1 MSYFVSTKGIKLQ
14 DLIRQ
19 NNGICLIKSDPK
31 NDASNADENECI
43 QFPTPMNAFTFTKMK
58 HVMYKFEEILL
69 LLLK

>member
-43 QFPTPMNAFTFTKMK
+43 QCFQ
-58 HVMYKFEEILL
+58 HQ
-69 LLLK
+69 